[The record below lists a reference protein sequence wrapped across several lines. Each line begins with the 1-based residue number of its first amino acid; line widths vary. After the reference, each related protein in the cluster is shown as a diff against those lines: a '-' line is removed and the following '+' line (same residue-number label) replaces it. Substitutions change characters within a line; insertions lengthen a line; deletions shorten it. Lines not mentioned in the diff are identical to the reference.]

1 MLYLSTMIIPSIITA
16 IVVVGLVQKKEV
28 FSIFCNGAKDG
39 VTTVLK
45 MIPTL
50 IGIFLAIGMLRSSGL
65 LDFIASRLGVVIN
78 QIKIPNE
85 IFPLMLIKPI
95 SGSASMA
102 LATDLMTTFGVDSKL
117 GIIAGTIMSSSET
130 TFYVIAV
137 YLGAVKIKRSRKIL
151 IPALIADITTML
163 VAICIINSGS

>member
-1 MLYLSTMIIPSIITA
+1 MIYLSSMIIPTIIVA
-16 IVVVGLVQKKEV
+16 IVIVGLVQKKEV
-28 FSIFCNGAKDG
+28 FSIFCIGAKDG

-65 LDFIASRLGVVIN
+65 LEYISNNLGAVIK
-78 QIKIPNE
+78 QLRIPSE

-102 LATDLMTTFGVDSKL
+102 LATDLMTKFGVDSKL
-117 GIIAGTIMSSSET
+117 SLIAGTIMSSSET
-130 TFYVIAV
+130 TFYIIAI
-137 YLGAVKIKRSRKIL
+137 YLGAVKIKRSGKIL
-151 IPALIADITTML
+151 LPALIADITTLL
-163 VAICIINSGS
+163 VAIYIINRSI